1 MDARICLG
9 ADAYCHTAKELSET
23 SPRYAH
29 GRKATSFLEAAR
41 FNGLNETFAFA
52 VHCCSSCNSSYTCSN
67 SRMEE
72 QHLVEL
78 FLPLMKLPNRHPPI
92 FVELGGY
99 NGVHESNTIF
109 LQRCL
114 GWRGLL
120 IEAQP
125 SAFADL
131 PLNRPGAVTIHSAVS
146 DACSVNGTASF
157 VQSLSTRGTMLTSKS
172 PMRQVSVPCAPL
184 SHYLTLMSADHVSF
198 LSLDVEGGELNV
210 LRSIDWERQS
220 VSLLVVEE
228 LKDDK
233 DLEKN
238 RKVAEFLRTQTR
250 MQWLFQGCWHPRACD
265 AYWFDPRYVDAHDLL
280 ARNSTYSPTEPSRK
294 GRHGAIN
301 YNGKNG
307 KCTMHRDQTV

>member
-52 VHCCSSCNSSYTCSN
+52 VHCCARAIPYVLKFTHGGAALGGALPTSHETSKSSS
-67 SRMEE
+67 
-72 QHLVEL
+72 
-78 FLPLMKLPNRHPPI
+78 PI
-92 FVELGGY
+92 FVDSELQWRPRVKH
-99 NGVHESNTIF
+99 N
-109 LQRCL
+109 LPAACL